1 MKNIARTLIICL
13 LFLTATT
20 LIAGCTSQ
28 NPGPATPAPHQPA
41 STAATTTPATG
52 STLTITDLTNR
63 TVIVPA
69 SPQKIIGVGA
79 GDVRMLVY
87 LHAAE
92 RIVGVDKMEKGAT
105 NTTALGMGL
114 PSGRDRPYSIAH
126 PELAEKAYVGTNS
139 VDDPE
144 LILAQKPDMV
154 FATWRTGQQADA
166 LQQKT
171 NIPVVALVSGDL
183 GKNKAQFYQSL
194 RIMGKILGK
203 DERAESVISYMET
216 TMADLNTR
224 TKDASKTPAKKV
236 YVGGVSFNGAHG
248 LLSTEPTYPALKMI
262 NGINVASGAGTGGQV
277 MIDKEQLL
285 AWDPDVIFIDESSY
299 ALVAADLKD
308 PVYQSLKAVNNKQVY
323 GLMPYNWYANNYD
336 TVLANAY
343 YMGTVLYPDQF
354 ADVDAENK
362 ADEIYTELDGKPVYA
377 EMKTLFGGY
386 KPLDIAASL

>member
-1 MKNIARTLIICL
+1 M
-13 LFLTATT
+13 

-28 NPGPATPAPHQPA
+28 NPGTATPVQQQPS
-41 STAATTTPATG
+41 STAAVPSIPVAG
-52 STLTITDLTNR
+52 STLTVTDLTNR
-63 TVIVPA
+63 TVTVPA

-87 LHAAE
+87 LQAAD

-105 NTTALGMGL
+105 NKTALGMGL

-126 PELAEKAYVGTNS
+126 PELADQAYIGTNA

-144 LILAQKPDMV
+144 LILAQKPDIV

-166 LQQKT
+166 LQEKT
-171 NIPVVALVSGDL
+171 KIPVVALVSGDL
-183 GKNKAQFYQSL
+183 GKSKSQFYQSL
-194 RIMGKILGK
+194 RLMGKVLGR
-203 DERAESVISYMET
+203 EARAESVIAFIDGT
-216 TMADLNTR
+216 IADLNKR
-224 TKDASKTPAKKV
+224 TKDAQKTTAKKV
-236 YVGGVSFNGAHG
+236 YIGGVSFNGAHG
-248 LLSTEPTYPALKMI
+248 LLSTEPTYPSLKMI
-262 NGINVASGAGTGGQV
+262 NGMNVASGAGTGGQV

-308 PVYQSLKAVNNKQVY
+308 PVYQSLKAVKNKQVY

-343 YMGTVLYPDQF
+343 YMGKILYPDQF
-354 ADVDAENK
+354 SDVDAGKK
-362 ADEIYTELDGKPVYA
+362 ADEIYSELDGKPVYA
-377 EMKTLFGGY
+377 EMQALFGGY
-386 KPLDIAASL
+386 KPLDIASSQ